1 MIGKILVIL
10 IVLFLGLFAFC
21 SCKVASWSDEQ
32 IDKYWEDKNNE
43 KKNL

>member
-32 IDKYWEDKNNE
+32 IDKWEEKDNE